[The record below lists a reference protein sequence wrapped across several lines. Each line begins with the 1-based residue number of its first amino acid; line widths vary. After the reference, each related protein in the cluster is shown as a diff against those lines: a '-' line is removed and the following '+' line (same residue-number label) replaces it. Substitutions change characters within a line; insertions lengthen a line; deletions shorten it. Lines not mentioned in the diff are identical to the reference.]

1 MIKWL
6 FLALVIF
13 VLAGAYGTS
22 TYQKEL
28 TRPLTDREVVFEIK
42 RGDSLKRVADRLVE
56 SGVLEMPYWFK
67 FTALVEGISSQLKAG
82 EYVAP
87 PGVTLPG
94 LLDLIV
100 SGAVQQ
106 HSLLLVE
113 GWNYRQVLRA
123 VCSHRAIV
131 KTLCDQD
138 QSNFTAVFGA
148 PDVHPE
154 GRFFPDTYYLT
165 KGTTD
170 VAFLKRA
177 ADRMKEI
184 LENEWRSRLSSLPLK
199 SADEALIL
207 ASIIEKETAVADERA
222 EISGVFIR
230 RLEKG
235 MLLQTDP
242 TVIYGIG
249 ERFDGN
255 IRSKDLSEDSPYNTY
270 VRPGLPP
277 TPIAMP
283 SFASI
288 HAALHPKFGNTL
300 YFVSRGDGSHHFSE
314 TLSEHNRAVMQFQL
328 KKTP

>member
-1 MIKWL
+1 MIKWVVI
-6 FLALVIF
+6 ALVI
-13 VLAGAYGTS
+13 LTLLGAYGIS

-28 TRPLTDREVVFEIK
+28 NRPLTDREIEFEIK
-42 RGDSLKRVADRLVE
+42 RGDSLNRVADRLIE
-56 SGVLEMPYWFK
+56 HEILDTPYWFK
-67 FTALVEGISSQLKAG
+67 FTVLVEGISSQLKAG
-82 EYVAP
+82 EYVARA
-87 PGVTLPG
+87 GVTLQG
-94 LLDLIV
+94 LLDLIF
-100 SGAVQQ
+100 SGAVRQ

-113 GWNYRQVLRA
+113 GWNYRQVLRT
-123 VCSHRAIV
+123 VCTHPAIV
-131 KTLCDQD
+131 KILCDQD
-138 QSNFTAVFGA
+138 EPNFTAVFGV

-177 ADRMKEI
+177 AERMKDI
-184 LENEWRSRLSSLPLK
+184 LESEWCDRSNGLPFK

-207 ASIIEKETAVADERA
+207 ASIIEKETAVADERTA
-222 EISGVFIR
+222 ISGVFIR

-242 TVIYGIG
+242 TVIYGMG
-249 ERFDGN
+249 DGFDGN
-255 IRSKDLSEDSPYNTY
+255 IRSQHLTEDGPYNTY
-270 VRPGLPP
+270 ARPGLPP

-283 SFASI
+283 SVASI
-288 HAALHPKFGNTL
+288 HAALHPKYGNSL

-314 TLSEHNRAVMQFQL
+314 TLSEHKRAVIQYQL